1 MIKYVIFR
9 ILEIVGGILFFAVPL
24 VCFIVITGTVGAVAG
39 GGELSLMW
47 RVLPA
52 LAVLFVYSLII
63 RRLTGWDV

>member
-1 MIKYVIFR
+1 MIKHVIFR

-52 LAVLFVYSLII
+52 LAALFIYALAL